1 LEWYQTLIV
10 LFGLFVLVLLTGLP
24 VAFAFLLIN
33 VVGVMIVLGGPH
45 ALALLVPSAYD
56 SVANF
61 NLTSILFFILMGE
74 FLTRSGLASLSI
86 EAVDKWIGRV
96 PGRLSV
102 VAVGG
107 GTFFA
112 ALSGSA
118 MASTA
123 MLGSTLGAEMERRG
137 YKPQMSV
144 APILA
149 GASLD
154 PLIPPSALA
163 VLLAVLAN
171 VSVGKLLIAG
181 AGPGLFLAAL
191 YMVYFVLRAKLQ
203 PALAPPYEAPTV
215 PLAERILVLRH
226 VLLLAGL
233 IFIVTGLIFLGI
245 ATPTETAALGAAAS
259 AVLAA
264 AYRRLT
270 WNVLRQSLLSTMA
283 TTAMVLFIIV
293 GSKTYSQLMAVT
305 GATTGWVN
313 WVVGLPVA
321 PILTIFGFVVIVLML
336 GCFIDAISIMLIT
349 TPLFMP
355 VVAILGF
362 DPLWFN
368 LLILIGLEL
377 GGITP
382 PFGLQLFVMKA
393 TMPHLRIGEIYNTVW
408 PIVIMQFICILV
420 FMAFPPL
427 TYVLVNLVK

>member
-1 LEWYQTLIV
+1 MQWFETLGL
-10 LFGLFVLVLLTGLP
+10 LFALLVVVLLTGLP
-24 VAFAFLLIN
+24 VGISFLLIN
-33 VVGVMIVLGGPH
+33 IVGVIIVFGGPH
-45 ALALLVPSAYD
+45 ALALVVPSAFD

-61 NLTSILFFILMGE
+61 NLTPIPFFMLLGE
-74 FLTRSGLASLSI
+74 FLTRSGLAALSI
-86 EAVDKWIGRV
+86 EAVDKWIGKV

-123 MLGSTLGAEMERRG
+123 MLGSTLGAEMEKRG

-181 AGPGLFLAAL
+181 AGPGFVLAGM
-191 YMVYFVLRAKLQ
+191 YMAYFVIRARLQ
-203 PALAPPYEAPTV
+203 PHLAPPYDAPLP
-215 PLAERILVLRH
+215 PLRERITVLRH
-226 VLLLAGL
+226 VVLLGGL

-245 ATPTETAALGAAAS
+245 ATPSETAALGAVAAGL
-259 AVLAA
+259 LAL
-264 AYRRLT
+264 AYRRMNLKI
-270 WNVLRQSLLSTMA
+270 LRESLRSTME

-293 GSKTYSQLMAVT
+293 GSKAYSQLMAAT
-305 GATTGWVN
+305 GATTGWVQ
-313 WVVGLPVA
+313 WVTSLPISPLMTVFFFVMIVI
-321 PILTIFGFVVIVLML
+321 ILGF
-336 GCFIDAISIMLIT
+336 FIDAISIMLIC

-355 VVAILGF
+355 VVTAFGF

-368 LLILIGLEL
+368 LLILIALEL

-393 TMPHLRIGEIYNTVW
+393 TMPHLSIGTIYNTVW
-408 PIVIMQFICILV
+408 PLVIMQFLCVVVFLLV
-420 FMAFPPL
+420 PEL
-427 TYVLVNLVK
+427 TYVFLGGVK

>member
-1 LEWYQTLIV
+1 MEWYQTLFV

-74 FLTRSGLASLSI
+74 LLTRSGLASLSI

-96 PGRLSV
+96 PGRLSA

-181 AGPGLFLAAL
+181 AGPGFFLAAL
-191 YMVYFVLRAKLQ
+191 YMLYFVLRAKLQ
-203 PALAPPYEAPTV
+203 PALAPPYESPTAT
-215 PLAERILVLRH
+215 LTERILVLRH

-270 WNVLRQSLLSTMA
+270 WNVLRESLRSTMA
-283 TTAMVLFIIV
+283 TTALVLFIIV

-321 PILTIFGFVVIVLML
+321 PILTIFAFVVIVLIL
-336 GCFIDAISIMLIT
+336 GCFIDAVSIMLIT

-355 VVAILGF
+355 VVTFLGF

-393 TMPHLRIGEIYNTVW
+393 TMPHLSIGEIYNTVW

>member
-1 LEWYQTLIV
+1 VEWYQTLAL
-10 LFGLFVLVLLTGLP
+10 LFGLLVVVLLTGLP
-24 VAFAFLLIN
+24 VAIGFLLIN
-33 VVGVMIVLGGPH
+33 IVGIMLVFGGPH
-45 ALALLVPSAYD
+45 ALALVIPSAYD
-56 SVANF
+56 SVSTF
-61 NLTSILFFILMGE
+61 NLSPIPFFLLMGE
-74 FLTRSGLASLSI
+74 LLTRSGLAALSI
-86 EAVDKWIGRV
+86 DAVDKWIGRV
-96 PGRLSV
+96 PGRLSL

-107 GTFFA
+107 GTFFS

-123 MLGSTLGAEMERRG
+123 MLGSTLGGEMERRG

-191 YMVYFVLRAKLQ
+191 YMFYFFLRAKLQ
-203 PALAPPYEAPTV
+203 PQLAPPYDAPLV
-215 PLAERILVLRH
+215 PLRERILVMRH
-226 VLLLAGL
+226 VLPLVGL
-233 IFIVTGLIFLGI
+233 IFIVTGLILLGI
-245 ATPTETAALGAAAS
+245 ATPTETAALGAAAV
-259 AVLAA
+259 ALLAA

-270 WNVLRQSLLSTMA
+270 RDVLLQSLRATME

-293 GSKTYSQLMAVT
+293 GSKIYSQLMAAT
-305 GATTGWVN
+305 GASSGWVE
-313 WVVGLPVA
+313 WVVGLPIA
-321 PILTIFGFVVIVLML
+321 PILTVLGFVLIVIVL

-355 VVAILGF
+355 VVAAMGL
-362 DPLWFN
+362 DALWFN
-368 LLILIGLEL
+368 LLILISLEL

-393 TMPHLRIGEIYNTVW
+393 TMPHLDLGEIYNTVW
-408 PIVIMQFICILV
+408 PIVIMQFVCILV
-420 FMAFPPL
+420 FLAFPAL
-427 TYVLVNLVK
+427 TYVFIGGVK

>member
-1 LEWYQTLIV
+1 LEWYQTLFV

-74 FLTRSGLASLSI
+74 LLTRSGLASLSI

-96 PGRLSV
+96 PGRLSA

-181 AGPGLFLAAL
+181 AGPGFFLAAL
-191 YMVYFVLRAKLQ
+191 YMLYFVLRAKLQ
-203 PALAPPYEAPTV
+203 PALAPPYESPTAT
-215 PLAERILVLRH
+215 LTERILVLRH

-270 WNVLRQSLLSTMA
+270 WNVLRESLRSTMA
-283 TTAMVLFIIV
+283 TTALVLFIIV

-321 PILTIFGFVVIVLML
+321 PILTIFAFVVIVLIL
-336 GCFIDAISIMLIT
+336 GCFIDAVSIMLIT

-355 VVAILGF
+355 VVTFLGF

-393 TMPHLRIGEIYNTVW
+393 TMPHLSIGEIYNTVW